1 MSTIEPRTATVTIYG
16 GDYLD
21 RIRDLARRAEAA
33 HDADD
38 SVRRVGSVP
47 EYMRLAQEHDALVE
61 EAEKHA
67 LRVKVKALGRRKW
80 KSLAAEHPP
89 RDPKDIPDHRGDEK
103 FRCRC
108 VACMDRMVGVNEE
121 TLADVLVPLAIVE
134 PSLSEDDLDALSDAD
149 YNQLYVTAFM
159 LNRGRP
165 EGPKAGLASRMSQE
179 SSETSD

>member
-21 RIRDLARRAEAA
+21 RINRLARQAEAA
-33 HDADD
+33 RDADEG
-38 SVRRVGSVP
+38 VRRVGSVP
-47 EYMRLAQEHDALVE
+47 EYMRLAQEHDVLVA
-61 EAEKHA
+61 EAESQA
-67 LRVKVKALGRRKW
+67 LRVKVKSLGRRKW
-80 KSLAAEHPP
+80 KSLVAEHPP
-89 RDPKDIPDHRGDEK
+89 RDPKDVPDHKDDEK
-103 FRCRC
+103 SRCRC

-121 TLADVLVPLAIVE
+121 TLADVLVPLAVVE
-134 PSLSEDDLDALSDAD
+134 PTLTEDDLDALSDAD

-165 EGPKAGLASRMSQE
+165 EDPKAGLASRMSQE